1 MKQFVDLEGLKLFL
15 ELFKDALAN
24 NGPKEEEVIDE
35 TEESTIIMALLKKK
49 IQVKK
54 LRNLLQ

>member
-24 NGPKEEEVIDE
+24 NSPKEEEEIDE
-35 TEESTIIMALLKKK
+35 TEESTTIGENYGI
-49 IQVKK
+49 
-54 LRNLLQ
+54 

>member
-15 ELFKDALAN
+15 ELFKDALVN

-35 TEESTIIMALLKKK
+35 TEESTTIGENYGI
-49 IQVKK
+49 
-54 LRNLLQ
+54 

>member
-24 NGPKEEEVIDE
+24 NGPKEEEVIEVIDE
-35 TEESTIIMALLKKK
+35 TEESTTIGENYGI
-49 IQVKK
+49 
-54 LRNLLQ
+54 

>member
-24 NGPKEEEVIDE
+24 NGPSDSSEFENKKE
-35 TEESTIIMALLKKK
+35 TK
-49 IQVKK
+49 Q
-54 LRNLLQ
+54 